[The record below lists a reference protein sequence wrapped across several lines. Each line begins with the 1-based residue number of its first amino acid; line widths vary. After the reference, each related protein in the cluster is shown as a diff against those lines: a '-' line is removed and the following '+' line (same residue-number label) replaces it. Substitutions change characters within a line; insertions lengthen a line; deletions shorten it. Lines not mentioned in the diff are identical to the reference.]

1 MYWKTVLDELNILF
15 SVPPKCILEKD
26 TSGDNP
32 GGKWLPGAYL
42 NPARN
47 CLTNGFKRR
56 LDDIVIRWRDEG
68 SDDLPVNTMDINAK
82 RRKMRGEVNY
92 LMYARRRKI
101 ERFAYLSLISFL
113 RGYREKPKLIEARTA
128 SG

>member
-1 MYWKTVLDELNILF
+1 MYYLLIYELGVKF
-15 SVPPKCILEKD
+15 EYF
-26 TSGDNP
+26 TR
-32 GGKWLPGAYL
+32 Y
-42 NPARN
+42 
-47 CLTNGFKRR
+47 
-56 LDDIVIRWRDEG
+56 
-68 SDDLPVNTMDINAK
+68 MDINAK